1 MGLDHNIAQ
10 GTRCSVRAFSN
21 LRKVGEDRMS
31 DSAMADE
38 SQMTDTT
45 ADTLKQLRQGLLR
58 VHKILLELER
68 TGYERARGRI
78 SNSYEFLQLVLKD
91 PWFDWL
97 HRLSELIVQIDETLD
112 TASSDT
118 PSTEEDALALITRAK
133 LLLAP
138 SELGSEFQKN
148 YFLAL
153 QQSPD
158 VVLLHSEMM

>member
-1 MGLDHNIAQ
+1 M
-10 GTRCSVRAFSN
+10 T
-21 LRKVGEDRMS
+21 
-31 DSAMADE
+31 DE

-45 ADTLKQLRQGLLR
+45 GDTLKQLRRGLLR
-58 VHKILLELER
+58 LHKILLELER
-68 TGYERARGRI
+68 TAYERARGRI

-91 PWFDWL
+91 SWFDWL

-112 TASSDT
+112 TVDSDT
-118 PSTEEDALALITRAK
+118 PATENDALALITRAK

-138 SELGSEFQKN
+138 SESGTEFQKN

-158 VVLLHSEMM
+158 VVLLHSDLVTVLGDPRPKAG

>member
-1 MGLDHNIAQ
+1 
-10 GTRCSVRAFSN
+10 
-21 LRKVGEDRMS
+21 MS

-45 ADTLKQLRQGLLR
+45 AETLKQLRQGLLR

-112 TASSDT
+112 TVGSDT
-118 PSTEEDALALITRAK
+118 PASENDALAMIARAK

-138 SELGSEFQKN
+138 SESGNEFQKN

-158 VVLLHSEMM
+158 VVLLHSEVTRLLSDVKQKLV

>member
-1 MGLDHNIAQ
+1 
-10 GTRCSVRAFSN
+10 
-21 LRKVGEDRMS
+21 MS

-45 ADTLKQLRQGLLR
+45 AETLKQLRQGLLR

-97 HRLSELIVQIDETLD
+97 HRLSELIVQIDETLA
-112 TASSDT
+112 TVGSDT
-118 PSTEEDALALITRAK
+118 PASENDALALIARAK

-138 SELGSEFQKN
+138 SESGNEFQKN

-158 VVLLHSEMM
+158 VVLLHSEVTRLLGDVKQKVV